1 MMKIGEYNQVGI
13 VNLTETA
20 CFLDAG
26 GDADI
31 YMPVDEVPEGRVK
44 GDRIQVFLYSATKDE
59 VRATT
64 VRPYAVMGD
73 FAALE
78 VTDSTSF
85 GLFLDW
91 GLPKDL
97 FVPTRNL
104 RAELQP
110 GDIAVVKV
118 VHDYE
123 GSGVMGTCIFDELF
137 EDDFSSLQPNMKVE
151 LLVYGISGLGAK
163 VIIDNRFQGLLYRN
177 EIFEKLRIGDNHTG
191 YIKKIRE
198 DGLIDAALQPQGFF
212 AATKEARTVILE
224 ALEDSDGFLPIHD
237 KSSADEINSTLCM
250 SKKVFKK
257 TIGGLY
263 KEKKITIE
271 TDGIRLL
278 H

>member
-1 MMKIGEYNQVGI
+1 MMNIGDYNQLEI
-13 VNLTETA
+13 VTLTDTA

-26 GDADI
+26 DGPDI
-31 YMPVDEVPEGRVK
+31 YLPADEVPAGAKK
-44 GDRIQVFLYSATKDE
+44 GDKIEVFLYSASKDE

-85 GLFLDW
+85 GIFLDW

-97 FVPTRNL
+97 FVPARNL
-104 RAELQP
+104 RTELEP
-110 GDIAVVKV
+110 GDIAVVKI

-123 GSGVMGTCIFDELF
+123 GKGVMGTCRFEELF
-137 EDDFSSLQPNMKVE
+137 DDDFSALHPNKKVSL
-151 LLVYGISGLGAK
+151 LIYGISGLGAR
-163 VIIDNRFQGLLYRN
+163 VVIDNRYQGLLYRN
-177 EIFEKLRIGDNHTG
+177 EIFEKLRIGDSHTG

-198 DGLIDAALQPQGFF
+198 DGLIDAALQPQGYF
-212 AATKEARTVILE
+212 AASKEARTVILE
-224 ALEDSDGFLPIHD
+224 ALEDGDGFLPLHD
-237 KSSADEINSTLCM
+237 KCSAEEINRQLCM

-257 TIGGLY
+257 AVGGLY

-271 TDGIRLL
+271 ADGIRLL
-278 H
+278 R

>member
-1 MMKIGEYNQVGI
+1 MKIGDYNQAGI
-13 VNLTETA
+13 VTLTETA
-20 CFLDAG
+20 CFLNAG
-26 GDADI
+26 GDSDI
-31 YMPVDEVPEGRVK
+31 YMPADEVPEGRVK
-44 GDRIQVFLYSATKDE
+44 GDRIQVFLYKKSKDE

-64 VRPYAVMGD
+64 IRPYAVMGD

-110 GDIAVVKV
+110 GDIAIVKIV
-118 VHDYE
+118 PDHE
-123 GSGVMGTCIFDELF
+123 GLGVMGTCIFEDLF
-137 EDDFSSLQPNMKVE
+137 DDDLSSLYPNKKVE
-151 LLVYGISGLGAK
+151 LLVYGISELGAR
-163 VIIDNRFQGLLYRN
+163 VIIDNRFKGLLYRN

-198 DGLIDAALQPQGFF
+198 DGLVDAALQPQGFL
-212 AATKEARTVILE
+212 AASKEARTVILE
-224 ALEDSDGFLPIHD
+224 ALADSDDFLPLHD
-237 KSSADEINSTLCM
+237 KSSADEINGRLCM

-263 KEKKITIE
+263 REKKITIE
-271 TDGIRLL
+271 ADGIRLL